1 MKITI
6 IITVIT
12 LVIFGG
18 LYLIARTKMKNI
30 PTVDNHEKI
39 ITLTDKNF
47 QHQIKS
53 NVILVDFWAEWCA
66 PCRMMAPVLN
76 DVAGELTGNA
86 YVGKVNI
93 EQYSSLAQQYQIR
106 NIPTM
111 ILFKDGKEVARF
123 VGMKNKAFLV
133 QQINNVK

>member
-6 IITVIT
+6 IITVIA

-39 ITLTDKNF
+39 VTLTDKNF

>member
-1 MKITI
+1 MKTTI
-6 IITVIT
+6 IITVIA

-39 ITLTDKNF
+39 VTLTDKNF

-66 PCRMMAPVLN
+66 PCPMMAPVLN

-123 VGMKNKAFLV
+123 VGMKNKEFLV